1 MKYLTNLLKTKEV
14 LLLSL
19 CVFIALLLHMRA
31 IGFPCFNS
39 DEASFAYNAY
49 SILETGK
56 DEYGKVMPLRFQAFG
71 ENKLPIT
78 IYSIVPFI
86 GILGLNETTARL
98 PFILM
103 GIITPLLFYWLAN
116 SLFKNKTIAIIA
128 ALLASVS
135 PWIQIMSRHIHED
148 VIILVLTIIILQLL
162 IRLTNS
168 FSYKTLSLLALVT
181 GISLFTYHAGKLLAL
196 FVFGWLITI
205 IISQKISIK
214 HASKAFLIFLVPII
228 LFGAS
233 ELAQPSSR
241 ISNLLFTSDQGFSL
255 TINSLRSEHN
265 SREIHNKL
273 TYGTQFISNQ
283 YLSYFSPEFLVSV
296 GDRNQRFGSP
306 GISPISPIEYIF
318 FFVGMYFIFHNKEK
332 YRFLLFSLLLLAPI
346 TAALAWQTGSLTRS
360 YLMIIPLLLSASY
373 GIYWTICS
381 INNKSIKVLLTGL
394 IAISLLFFIFMSWD
408 FYFNHYP
415 KKVSTAHAWQCG
427 YSELGSYIDNTYDTT
442 DKYYIT
448 KRHGQPYIFTLFYLA
463 FPPADYQLQA
473 SLSEL
478 GEYGFGE
485 VESYDKF
492 TFSFQSP
499 DETTNERTSYI
510 GYPED
515 FNGTGIR
522 TNDVKK
528 ITVQDEEVFWI
539 YEINK

>member
-14 LLLSL
+14 LLLAL
-19 CVFIALLLHMRA
+19 CVFIALLLHMRS
-31 IGFPCFNS
+31 IDFPCFNS

-71 ENKLPIT
+71 ENKLPVT
-78 IYSIVPFI
+78 IYSMVPFI
-86 GILGLNETTARL
+86 GIFGLNETTARL

-103 GIITPLLFYWLAN
+103 GVLMPLLFYSLAN
-116 SLFKNKTIAIIA
+116 SLFKNKTISIIA

-148 VIILVLTIIILQLL
+148 VIMLVLTILILQLF
-162 IRLTNS
+162 IKLTHS
-168 FSYKTLSLLALVT
+168 FSYKTLGLLTLIT

-196 FVFGWLITI
+196 FAFGWIIVTI
-205 IISQKISIK
+205 ILQKISMK
-214 HASKAFLIFLVPII
+214 YAAKALLIFLIPIL

-233 ELAQPSSR
+233 ELLQPSSR
-241 ISNLLFTSDQGFSL
+241 ISNLLFTSNKGFSL
-255 TINSLRSEHN
+255 TIDSLRNDHN
-265 SREIHNKL
+265 SREIHNKI
-273 TYGTQFISNQ
+273 TYGVQLLSNQ

-296 GDRNQRFGSP
+296 GDRNQRFGTP

-318 FFVGMYFIFHNKEK
+318 FIVGIYFIFHRKEK
-332 YRFLLFSLLLLAPI
+332 QRFLLSSLLLMAPI

-360 YLMIIPLLLSASY
+360 YLMIIPLLLASSY
-373 GIYWTICS
+373 GIYWFAHS
-381 INNKSIKVLLTGL
+381 INSKPIRALVTGI
-394 IAISLLFFIFMSWD
+394 IATLLFFYIFMSWD

-415 KKVSTAHAWQCG
+415 NQVGTVHAWQCG
-427 YSELGSYIDNTYDTT
+427 YHELGSYIDDSYDTT

-448 KRHGQPYIFTLFYLA
+448 KRHGQPYIFTLFYLG
-463 FPPADYQLQA
+463 FPPKDYQPQA
-473 SLSEL
+473 HLSEL

-485 VESYDKF
+485 VETYDKF
-492 TFSFQSP
+492 TFSFKPP
-499 DETTNERTSYI
+499 DMSTADRTSYI

-515 FNGTGIR
+515 FNGTGIG